1 MLHHLKKKPLSHLEK
16 ILNDTNIC
24 LFQEQ
29 SDKQTS
35 IHFKI
40 DFFTHKYQI
49 QRRVR
54 QSLVYVGKAF
64 DHATFST
71 LKNNNTGTQ
80 LSPAET

>member
-40 DFFTHKYQI
+40 DFFLHINIKYK
-49 QRRVR
+49 
-54 QSLVYVGKAF
+54 G
-64 DHATFST
+64 
-71 LKNNNTGTQ
+71 G
-80 LSPAET
+80 